1 MPFKPR
7 ARRSMRRRRSM
18 PRRRRRG
25 GQSTRSIAVRAL
37 RATDQ
42 ERKFLDNVF
51 ANNVVDSADATSIS
65 LFVLNAVADGVNNFE
80 RIGRKMAMRSLYI
93 QLAVELNAAAV
104 LNASYVRMIVVLD
117 RQPNGALPTV
127 PNVLLLPASGNLL
140 TEMLSPNNLNN
151 SKRFVTLWDHRVT
164 FQRNF
169 ISGRLVQKYIPLSQ
183 SVQFNGTGGTIG
195 NIATNSLILI
205 MIGDV
210 AGGGPQSLFSGTIRL
225 RFVG

>member
-7 ARRSMRRRRSM
+7 ARRSMRRRRTFT
-18 PRRRRRG
+18 RRRR

-51 ANNVVDSADATSIS
+51 ANNVVDSADGTSIS
-65 LFVLNAVADGVNNFE
+65 IFELNAVADGVTNSE

-93 QLAVELNAAAV
+93 QLSVNLNGLAV
-104 LNASYVRMIVVLD
+104 LNTSYVRFIVLLD

-164 FQRNF
+164 LQRNF
-169 ISGRLVQKYIPLSQ
+169 ISGRLVQKYLPLSQ
-183 SVQFNGTGGTIG
+183 TVQFNGAGGTIG
-195 NIATNSLILI
+195 NIATNSLIL
-205 MIGDV
+205 MVMGDV
-210 AGGGPQSLFSGTIRL
+210 AGGGPQSTFSGSIRL